1 MDKTFDEKLVRKA
14 YGLISKKYSTE
25 NGKKFILHLIS
36 SFVLNDKEEI
46 SFSNGSD
53 LVDIECCI
61 TRVKITPKNSPVPS
75 ESRYYGFKSSKSD
88 KFLCNEAME
97 ALDRFIMNRSINGD
111 NVISRIEKYINKK
124 DDKKVTKLPSSKNSY
139 PKNKK
144 IKKSNASYVEIQA
157 IPSPNEPTA

>member
-1 MDKTFDEKLVRKA
+1 MD
-14 YGLISKKYSTE
+14 
-25 NGKKFILHLIS
+25 
-36 SFVLNDKEEI
+36 
-46 SFSNGSD
+46 
-53 LVDIECCI
+53 
-61 TRVKITPKNSPVPS
+61 
-75 ESRYYGFKSSKSD
+75 
-88 KFLCNEAME
+88 
-97 ALDRFIMNRSINGD
+97 RSINGD